1 MHVTVWTVL
10 AMVCMVLAAISLVT
24 GLLLERRIEATT
36 WFTVAD
42 LLVCAA
48 AIYVALNG
56 GQFSELLPTWGLAFA
71 ILAALGHITYTWIR
85 STLWLLLGWLRGHGG
100 GQEADISRPSRA
112 GALLTRALERV
123 GVEGKVDRGDVE
135 AARRVVEVCR
145 RWGWE

>member
-1 MHVTVWTVL
+1 MHVTVWVVMGL
-10 AMVCMVLAAISLVT
+10 VCMVLAAISLAA

-85 STLWLLLGWLRGHGG
+85 STLWLLLGWFRGGS
-100 GQEADISRPSRA
+100 EEEPDISRPSWT
-112 GALLTRALERV
+112 GALLARVLERV
-123 GVEGKVDRGDVE
+123 GVEGRVDRGDVE